1 MNIMLNMWRISW
13 RNITQNKKRFFFSL
27 MGIIIGIAFVT
38 SMLIADKTTNDVFDY
53 YEQMYVANADYWA
66 LSDEYAY
73 TEEEV
78 SSISNSPV
86 VTETLLAFDKQA
98 FFELDDD
105 KSLNQRSV
113 RITCVNDQSSSLLKL
128 PVIEGS
134 LDNEG
139 LVIPETVANLLNK
152 RVGDI
157 IRFADLGEAKVSAI
171 VEYTQLL
178 SSPAD
183 WEGAESNSF
192 RIMAPLDLLRGWTG
206 MDNEL
211 SYVRFQTNEGG
222 EELFQSL
229 QKEFRNSNVYIQPV
243 VADDLQS
250 NDISGLYTFFY
261 LIAGLSMFI
270 S

>member
-1 MNIMLNMWRISW
+1 
-13 RNITQNKKRFFFSL
+13 
-27 MGIIIGIAFVT
+27 
-38 SMLIADKTTNDVFDY
+38 
-53 YEQMYVANADYWA
+53 
-66 LSDEYAY
+66 
-73 TEEEV
+73 
-78 SSISNSPV
+78 
-86 VTETLLAFDKQA
+86 
-98 FFELDDD
+98 
-105 KSLNQRSV
+105 
-113 RITCVNDQSSSLLKL
+113 
-128 PVIEGS
+128 S

-152 RVGDI
+152 RVGDT

-261 LIAGLSMFI
+261 LIAMLCRFI
-270 S
+270 SVVIVFNMNYTSVMERKREFAIMKSLGYSQSSVFRLVFIEVILLGLIGTAIGVPIGIWLGDMFMQALLGVFEFDMVYMLNWKIPTLTAAVIGILFHVV